1 MSKQYSTEIREVF
14 NQKYLKVFFWND
26 EEAGHAK
33 DLLENIN
40 EIKTVNITESLSKD
54 HPGQT
59 LTIYPKKMVPIEIV
73 KQHVEATLNDYY
85 AGIFVNT
92 TNVSSEV
99 HFKAIESKILAA
111 LDRAQAIIYV
121 CVAWFTNDKL
131 RDKLIEKKKQGC
143 DVKIITFADG
153 INTKNGVDFTGLNHK
168 SIKAER
174 HGFMHR
180 KFCVIDNNDVIDGSY
195 NWTTN
200 AETRN
205 DEDVLIHR
213 DNRALASSYT
223 KEFNLMWNR

>member
-1 MSKQYSTEIREVF
+1 M
-14 NQKYLKVFFWND
+14 KVYFLDDDQAVHTKN
-26 EEAGHAK
+26 
-33 DLLENIN
+33 LLENIN
-40 EIKTVNITESLSKD
+40 EIKTVNITESKSKD

-59 LTIYPKKMVPIEIV
+59 LTIYPKMMVSAENV
-73 KQHVEATLNDYY
+73 KKLVEATLDDYF
-85 AGIFVNT
+85 AGTIVNAV
-92 TNVSSEV
+92 NVSSEV

-131 RDKLIEKKKQGC
+131 RDKLLEKKNQGC

-153 INTKNGVDFTGLNHK
+153 INKRNGVDFTGLNHK

-180 KFCVIDNNDVIDGSY
+180 KFCVIDNIDVIDGSY

-205 DEDVLIHR
+205 DEDVLIHGG
-213 DNRALASSYT
+213 DRALASSYT
-223 KEFNLMWNR
+223 KEFSSMWNR